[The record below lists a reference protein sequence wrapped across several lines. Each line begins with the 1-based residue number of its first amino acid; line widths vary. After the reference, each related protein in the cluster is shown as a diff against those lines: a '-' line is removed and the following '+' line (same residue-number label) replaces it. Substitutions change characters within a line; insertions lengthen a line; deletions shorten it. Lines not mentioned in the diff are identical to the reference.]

1 MRAGSGRAAGG
12 GERLAGHLSGKLQR
26 EFDQRGRVT
35 SWNNGARKIKG
46 YTPDEIIGRHCWM
59 ISASPRRWSG

>member
-1 MRAGSGRAAGG
+1 M
-12 GERLAGHLSGKLQR
+12 SGKLQR
-26 EFDQRGRVT
+26 EFDQQGRVT

-46 YTPDEIIGRHCWM
+46 YTPDEIIARHCWM